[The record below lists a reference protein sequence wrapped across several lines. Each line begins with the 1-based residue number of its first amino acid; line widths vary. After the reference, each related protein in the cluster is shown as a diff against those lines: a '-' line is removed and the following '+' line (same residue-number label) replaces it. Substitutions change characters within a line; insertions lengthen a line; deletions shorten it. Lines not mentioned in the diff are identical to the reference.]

1 MKTRNSIK
9 ICWLTDCY
17 VNKETKDNIS
27 AGSSSAGGESQS
39 LLIDTQ
45 DSGQGPFTLLCAQQ
59 GLFIG
64 SRKYPDCDGETKLV

>member
-39 LLIDTQ
+39 VAVVSASVPVPVVD
-45 DSGQGPFTLLCAQQ
+45 
-59 GLFIG
+59 
-64 SRKYPDCDGETKLV
+64 VM